1 MRNIRGSGASKYPR
15 GDCML
20 KRALW
25 LLSAGGL
32 FAAMVVGAADN
43 PFIGEWKLNPS
54 KSKLTDEMKVESA
67 GANKYAFDFGGGTA
81 ETIVTDG
88 TDQPGIAGT
97 TLSVTVEGPDSW
109 KVIRKKDGRI
119 LLTGD
124 WQLSK
129 DGNTLHD
136 DYTEFA
142 PDGSASNVKWVYTR
156 TAGKAGFAGVW
167 EGTSEQVNAVFVLE
181 VRSYEGDGLS
191 FIAPGRTKSVKF
203 DGKDYPNQ
211 GPNVEK
217 GSVSSGRRV
226 NERTLELTNKVN
238 GKTDATEQIELSPD
252 HKILTMT
259 VHTVG
264 KGKPDIFVFDRE

>member
-1 MRNIRGSGASKYPR
+1 M
-15 GDCML
+15 
-20 KRALW
+20 KRVLW
-25 LLSAGGL
+25 LLSVGCL
-32 FAAMVVGAADN
+32 FAAMVRAADN

-67 GANKYAFDFGGGTA
+67 GANKYAFDFGGGSA

-88 TDQPGIAGT
+88 TDQPGLAGT

-109 KVIRKKDGRI
+109 KVVRKKDGRI
-119 LLTGD
+119 LLTAN

-136 DYTEFA
+136 DYTEFG
-142 PDGSASNVKWVYTR
+142 PDGSSSNVKWVYTR
-156 TAGKAGFAGVW
+156 AAGKAGFAGMW

-191 FIAPGRTKSVKF
+191 FNSPGRTKSVKF
-203 DGKDYPNQ
+203 DGRDYPNQ
-211 GPNVEK
+211 GPKVQK

-226 NERTLELTNKVN
+226 HERSLELTNKVN
-238 GKTDATEQIELSPD
+238 DKVEATEQIELSPD